1 MDRPSDS
8 QLPAAPAPQKK
19 TLRTQYLT
27 LYNLVSAVLWLRVFW
42 SVVLIVTVGGGWEK
56 VFAGADENVRYVQTA
71 ALLEVVHAALGKSS
85 TFSNSMLHAKA
96 NIIPTTQASSALPS
110 SPPSCKSPR
119 ASS

>member
-8 QLPAAPAPQKK
+8 QRPPAPVAQKK

-27 LYNLVSAVLWLRVFW
+27 LYNLVSAVFWLRVFW
-42 SVVLIVTVGGGWEK
+42 SVVLILAVGGGWEK
-56 VFAGADENVRYVQTA
+56 VFAGADTNVRYVQTA
-71 ALLEVVHAALGKSS
+71 ALLEVVHAALGKWSP
-85 TFSNSMLHAKA
+85 FLRPILQAKA
-96 NIIPTTQASSALPS
+96 NISPTQASSALPS